1 MKIVFLGNPNVSVSI
16 LSSLL
21 KTENDI
27 VGVVSNSPKISGRG
41 LKKRYTPVGLY
52 AINKKLKLLCLSS
65 FEDEKLY
72 EALKRLNPDL
82 FIVVAFKIIP
92 QKFLNIPKFG
102 AINLHASLLP
112 NYRGASPIQYA
123 LLNGD
128 KKTGV
133 TTFFMDDKI
142 DNGKII
148 MQKEFKINDNDNYE
162 SLIRKVESHGS
173 DLVIK
178 TIDNIAN
185 KTKYHQQDKSNIS
198 YAPKIQ
204 KEMLLINCF
213 ENSNTNHNKVRAF
226 SPIPGAFVKINNKR
240 LKILKTRKTSI
251 RSLKENISKIFI
263 NKNKVFI
270 GCSERLLELLE
281 VQFEG
286 RKKMNALS
294 WARGQIIGSKGVILN
309 ES

>member
-1 MKIVFLGNPNVSVSI
+1 MKIIFLGNPNVSVSI

-21 KTENDI
+21 KTDNDI

-41 LKKRYTPVGLY
+41 LKKRYTPLGLY

-65 FEDEKLY
+65 FKDEKLY
-72 EALKRLNPDL
+72 RALKKLNPDL

-112 NYRGASPIQYA
+112 SYRGASPIQYA

-173 DLVIK
+173 KLVIK

-185 KTKYHQQDKSNIS
+185 NAKYQQQDESNIS

-226 SPIPGAFVKINNKR
+226 SPTPGAFVKIKNKR
-240 LKILKTRKTSI
+240 LKVLKTRKTSI
-251 RSLKENISKIFI
+251 RSPKENISKIFI
-263 NKNKVFI
+263 KKNKVFI

-286 RKKMNALS
+286 KKKMNALS

>member
-21 KTENDI
+21 KTEHDI

-65 FEDEKLY
+65 FKDEKFY
-72 EALKRLNPDL
+72 RALKKLNPDL

-102 AINLHASLLP
+102 AVNLHASLLP

-133 TTFFMDDKI
+133 TTFFMDNKI

-173 DLVIK
+173 DLVIE

-185 KTKYHQQDKSNIS
+185 NAKYQQQDESSIS

-226 SPIPGAFVKINNKR
+226 SPIPGAFVKINDKR

-286 RKKMNALS
+286 RKKMNALN

>member
-1 MKIVFLGNPNVSVSI
+1 M
-16 LSSLL
+16 
-21 KTENDI
+21 
-27 VGVVSNSPKISGRG
+27 
-41 LKKRYTPVGLY
+41 
-52 AINKKLKLLCLSS
+52 
-65 FEDEKLY
+65 
-72 EALKRLNPDL
+72 
-82 FIVVAFKIIP
+82 
-92 QKFLNIPKFG
+92 
-102 AINLHASLLP
+102 LP

-173 DLVIK
+173 DIVIK

-185 KTKYHQQDKSNIS
+185 NAKYQQQDESNIS

-226 SPIPGAFVKINNKR
+226 APIPGAFVKINNKR

-263 NKNKVFI
+263 KKNKVFI

-286 RKKMNALS
+286 KKKMNALS

>member
-65 FEDEKLY
+65 FKDEKLY
-72 EALKRLNPDL
+72 EALKKLNPDL

-112 NYRGASPIQYA
+112 SYRGASPIQYA

-162 SLIRKVESHGS
+162 SLIKKVESHGS
-173 DLVIK
+173 DIVIK

-185 KTKYHQQDKSNIS
+185 NAKYQQQDESNIS

-263 NKNKVFI
+263 KKNKVFI

-286 RKKMNALS
+286 KK
-294 WARGQIIGSKGVILN
+294 K
-309 ES
+309 

>member
-1 MKIVFLGNPNVSVSI
+1 MKIVFLGNPNISVSI
-16 LSSLL
+16 LDSLL
-21 KTENDI
+21 KTEHEI

-52 AINKKLKLLCLSS
+52 AINKKLKLLCLKS
-65 FEDEKLY
+65 FKDEKLY
-72 EALKRLNPDL
+72 WALKKLNPDL

-112 NYRGASPIQYA
+112 SYRGASPIQYA

-162 SLIRKVESHGS
+162 SLIRKVESYGS
-173 DLVIK
+173 DLVNK
-178 TIDNIAN
+178 TIDRITN
-185 KTKYHQQDKSNIS
+185 KNKYLEQNESNIS

-226 SPIPGAFVKINNKR
+226 SPTPGAFVKINNKR

-251 RSLKENISKIFI
+251 KSLKENISKIFI
-263 NKNKVFI
+263 KKNKVFI

-286 RKKMNALS
+286 KNKMSALS
-294 WARGQIIGSKGVILN
+294 WSRGMITGSKGILLN

>member
-21 KTENDI
+21 KTEHDI

-65 FEDEKLY
+65 FKDEKLY
-72 EALKRLNPDL
+72 RALKKLNPDL

-162 SLIRKVESHGS
+162 SLMKKVESHGS
-173 DLVIK
+173 DL
-178 TIDNIAN
+178 
-185 KTKYHQQDKSNIS
+185 SN
-198 YAPKIQ
+198 
-204 KEMLLINCF
+204 
-213 ENSNTNHNKVRAF
+213 
-226 SPIPGAFVKINNKR
+226 
-240 LKILKTRKTSI
+240 
-251 RSLKENISKIFI
+251 
-263 NKNKVFI
+263 
-270 GCSERLLELLE
+270 
-281 VQFEG
+281 
-286 RKKMNALS
+286 
-294 WARGQIIGSKGVILN
+294 
-309 ES
+309 

>member
-16 LSSLL
+16 LKSLL

-52 AINKKLKLLCLSS
+52 AINKKLKLLCLGS
-65 FEDEKLY
+65 FKDEKLY
-72 EALKRLNPDL
+72 RALKKLNPDL

-102 AINLHASLLP
+102 AVNLHASLLP

-162 SLIRKVESHGS
+162 SLIRKVEIHGS

-185 KTKYHQQDKSNIS
+185 KAKYQQQDESNIS

-226 SPIPGAFVKINNKR
+226 SPIPGAFVKINDKR

-251 RSLKENISKIFI
+251 RSLKENVSKIFI

>member
-41 LKKRYTPVGLY
+41 LKKRYTPLGLY

-65 FEDEKLY
+65 FKDEKLY
-72 EALKRLNPDL
+72 RALKKLNPDL

-92 QKFLNIPKFG
+92 QKFLNIPKLG

-112 NYRGASPIQYA
+112 SYRGASPIQYA

-162 SLIRKVESHGS
+162 SLMKKVESHGS
-173 DLVIK
+173 DIVIK
-178 TIDNIAN
+178 TIDNIGNNA
-185 KTKYHQQDKSNIS
+185 KHQQQDESNIS

-226 SPIPGAFVKINNKR
+226 SPTPGAFVKISNKR

-263 NKNKVFI
+263 KKNKVFI
-270 GCSERLLELLE
+270 GCSENLLELLE

-286 RKKMNALS
+286 KKRLSALS

>member
-65 FEDEKLY
+65 FKDEKLY
-72 EALKRLNPDL
+72 RALKKLNPDL

-92 QKFLNIPKFG
+92 QKFLNIPKLG

-162 SLIRKVESHGS
+162 SLMKKVESHGS

-185 KTKYHQQDKSNIS
+185 NAKYQQQDESNIS

-263 NKNKVFI
+263 KKNKVFI

-286 RKKMNALS
+286 KK
-294 WARGQIIGSKGVILN
+294 K
-309 ES
+309 

>member
-21 KTENDI
+21 KTKHDI

-65 FEDEKLY
+65 FEDEKFY
-72 EALKRLNPDL
+72 RALKKLNPDL

-162 SLIRKVESHGS
+162 SLIRKVEIHGS

-226 SPIPGAFVKINNKR
+226 SPIPGAFVKINDKR

-251 RSLKENISKIFI
+251 RSLKENVSKIFI

-270 GCSERLLELLE
+270 GCSEHLLELLE

>member
-16 LSSLL
+16 LSYLL
-21 KTENDI
+21 KTKHDI

-65 FEDEKLY
+65 FKDEKLY
-72 EALKRLNPDL
+72 RALKKLNPDL

-112 NYRGASPIQYA
+112 SYRGASPIQYA

-133 TTFFMDDKI
+133 TTFFMEDKI

-178 TIDNIAN
+178 TIDII
-185 KTKYHQQDKSNIS
+185 TKNAKYQQQDKSNIS

-226 SPIPGAFVKINNKR
+226 SPTPGAFVKINNKR

-263 NKNKVFI
+263 KKNKVFI
-270 GCSERLLELLE
+270 GCSEHLLEILD
-281 VQFEG
+281 VQFDG
-286 RKKMNALS
+286 KKKMNALS

>member
-21 KTENDI
+21 KTEHDI

-65 FEDEKLY
+65 FEDEKFY
-72 EALKRLNPDL
+72 RALKKLNPDL

-102 AINLHASLLP
+102 AVNLHASLLP

-173 DLVIK
+173 DLVIE

-185 KTKYHQQDKSNIS
+185 NAKYQQQDESNIS

-226 SPIPGAFVKINNKR
+226 SPIPGAFVKINDKR

>member
-65 FEDEKLY
+65 FKDEKLY
-72 EALKRLNPDL
+72 RALKKLNPDL

-173 DLVIK
+173 DIVIK

-185 KTKYHQQDKSNIS
+185 NAKYQQQDESNIS

-213 ENSNTNHNKVRAF
+213 ENSNINHNKVRAF
-226 SPIPGAFVKINNKR
+226 APIPGAFVKINNKR

-251 RSLKENISKIFI
+251 SSLKENISKIFI
-263 NKNKVFI
+263 KKNKVFI

-286 RKKMNALS
+286 KKKMNALS

>member
-16 LSSLL
+16 LSYLL
-21 KTENDI
+21 KTKHDI

-41 LKKRYTPVGLY
+41 LKKRYTPFGLY
-52 AINKKLKLLCLSS
+52 ATNKKLKLLCLSS
-65 FEDEKLY
+65 FKDEKLY
-72 EALKRLNPDL
+72 RALKKLNPDL

-92 QKFLNIPKFG
+92 QKFLNIPKLG
-102 AINLHASLLP
+102 SINLHASLLP

-128 KKTGV
+128 NKTGV

-173 DLVIK
+173 KLVIK

-185 KTKYHQQDKSNIS
+185 NAKYQQQEESNIS

-263 NKNKVFI
+263 KKNKVFI

-286 RKKMNALS
+286 KKKMNALS
-294 WARGQIIGSKGVILN
+294 WARGQIIGSKGIILN

>member
-1 MKIVFLGNPNVSVSI
+1 MKIVFFGNPNVSVSI

-21 KTENDI
+21 KTDHDI

-41 LKKRYTPVGLY
+41 LKKRYTPLGLY
-52 AINKKLKLLCLSS
+52 AINEKLKLLCLSS
-65 FEDEKLY
+65 FKDEKLY
-72 EALKRLNPDL
+72 RALKKLNPDL

-92 QKFLNIPKFG
+92 QKFLNIPKFA

-112 NYRGASPIQYA
+112 SYRGASPIQYA

-133 TTFFMDDKI
+133 TTFVMDDKI

-162 SLIRKVESHGS
+162 SLIRKVESYGS
-173 DLVIK
+173 ELVNK
-178 TIDNIAN
+178 TIDSIAN
-185 KTKYHQQDKSNIS
+185 KVKYINQNESNIS

-213 ENSNTNHNKVRAF
+213 ENSNINHNKVRAF
-226 SPIPGAFVKINNKR
+226 SPTPGAFVKINNKR

-251 RSLKENISKIFI
+251 RSLEEDVSKIFI
-263 NKNKVFI
+263 KKNKVFI
-270 GCSERLLELLE
+270 GCSENLLELLE

-286 RKKMNALS
+286 KKKMNASS
-294 WARGQIIGSKGVILN
+294 WVKGQIIGSKGILLN

>member
-21 KTENDI
+21 KTKHDI

-65 FEDEKLY
+65 FKDEKLY
-72 EALKRLNPDL
+72 RALKKLNRDL

-92 QKFLNIPKFG
+92 QKFLNIPIFG

-128 KKTGV
+128 KKPGV

-185 KTKYHQQDKSNIS
+185 NAKYQQQDESNIS

-204 KEMLLINCF
+204 KEMLMINCF

-226 SPIPGAFVKINNKR
+226 SPTPGAFVKINNKR

-251 RSLKENISKIFI
+251 RSLKKHISKIFI
-263 NKNKVFI
+263 KKNKVFI
-270 GCSERLLELLE
+270 GCSERLLEVLE

-286 RKKMNALS
+286 MKKMNAMS
-294 WARGQIIGSKGVILN
+294 WGRGNIVGSKGILIN

>member
-1 MKIVFLGNPNVSVSI
+1 MRIVFFGNPNVSVSI

-52 AINKKLKLLCLSS
+52 ALNKKLKLLCLSS
-65 FEDEKLY
+65 FRDEKLY
-72 EALKRLNPDL
+72 RALQKLNPDL

-178 TIDNIAN
+178 TIDNITNNA
-185 KTKYHQQDKSNIS
+185 KYQQQDESNIS

-251 RSLKENISKIFI
+251 RSLKDNISKIFI
-263 NKNKVFI
+263 KKNKVFI

-286 RKKMNALS
+286 KKKMNALS

>member
-21 KTENDI
+21 KSEHDI

-52 AINKKLKLLCLSS
+52 AKNKKLKLLCLSS
-65 FEDEKLY
+65 FKDEKLY
-72 EALKRLNPDL
+72 EAIKKLNPDL

-92 QKFLNIPKFG
+92 QKFLNIPKLG

-148 MQKEFKINDNDNYE
+148 LQKEFEIHDNDNYE
-162 SLIRKVESHGS
+162 SLIRKVESYGS
-173 DLVIK
+173 ELVNK
-178 TIDNIAN
+178 TIDSIAN
-185 KTKYHQQDKSNIS
+185 KVEYLNQNENKIS

-226 SPIPGAFVKINNKR
+226 SPTPGAFVKINNKR
-240 LKILKTRKTSI
+240 LKILKTRNTSI
-251 RSLKENISKIFI
+251 RSSKQDISKIFI
-263 NKNKVFI
+263 KKNKVFI
-270 GCSERLLELLE
+270 GCSERFLEVIE

-286 RKKMNALS
+286 KKKMNALS
-294 WARGQIIGSKGVILN
+294 WARGQIIGSKGILLN

>member
-21 KTENDI
+21 KTEHDI

-65 FEDEKLY
+65 FKDEKLY
-72 EALKRLNPDL
+72 RALKKLNPDL

-185 KTKYHQQDKSNIS
+185 NAKYQQQDESNIS

-226 SPIPGAFVKINNKR
+226 SPTPGAFVKINNKR

-263 NKNKVFI
+263 KKNKVFI

-286 RKKMNALS
+286 KKKMNALS
-294 WARGQIIGSKGVILN
+294 WARGQIIGSKGIILN

>member
-16 LSSLL
+16 LKSLL

-65 FEDEKLY
+65 FKDEKLY
-72 EALKRLNPDL
+72 RALKKLNPDL

-102 AINLHASLLP
+102 AVNLHASLLP

-173 DLVIK
+173 DLIIE

-185 KTKYHQQDKSNIS
+185 NAKYQQQDESSIS

-226 SPIPGAFVKINNKR
+226 SPIPGAFVKINDKR

-251 RSLKENISKIFI
+251 RSPKENVSKIFI

-270 GCSERLLELLE
+270 GCSESLLELLE

>member
-16 LSSLL
+16 LKSLL

-65 FEDEKLY
+65 FEDEKFY
-72 EALKRLNPDL
+72 RALKKLNPDL

-102 AINLHASLLP
+102 AVNLHASLLP

-173 DLVIK
+173 DLVIE

-185 KTKYHQQDKSNIS
+185 NAKYQQQDESNIS

-226 SPIPGAFVKINNKR
+226 SPIPGAFVKINDKR

>member
-16 LSSLL
+16 LDTLL
-21 KTENDI
+21 KTKHDI

-52 AINKKLKLLCLSS
+52 AINKKLDLLCLSS
-65 FEDEKLY
+65 FKDEKLY
-72 EALKRLNPDL
+72 RALKKLDPDL

-92 QKFLNIPKFG
+92 QKFLNLPKYG

-112 NYRGASPIQYA
+112 SYRGASPIQYA

-128 KKTGV
+128 KKSGV
-133 TTFFMDDKI
+133 TTFLMDDKI
-142 DNGKII
+142 DNGKIL
-148 MQKEFKINDNDNYE
+148 MQKEFNINDDDNYE
-162 SLIRKVESHGS
+162 SLIKKVESYGP

-178 TIDNIAN
+178 SIDSIASN
-185 KTKYHQQDKSNIS
+185 PKYQKQDENNIS

-213 ENSNTNHNKVRAF
+213 ENSNINHNRVRAF

-263 NKNKVFI
+263 KKNKVFI
-270 GCSERLLELLE
+270 GCSENLLELLE

-286 RKKMNALS
+286 KKKMNALS
-294 WARGQIIGSKGVILN
+294 WARGMITGSKGILLN
-309 ES
+309 EL

>member
-21 KTENDI
+21 KTDNDI

-65 FEDEKLY
+65 FKDEKLY
-72 EALKRLNPDL
+72 RDLKKLNPDL

-162 SLIRKVESHGS
+162 SLIKKVESYGS

-178 TIDNIAN
+178 TIYNIAN
-185 KTKYHQQDKSNIS
+185 NAKYLEQNESNIS
-198 YAPKIQ
+198 YAPKIK
-204 KEMLLINCF
+204 KEMLLINCN
-213 ENSNTNHNKVRAF
+213 ENSNINHNKVRAF

-240 LKILKTRKTSI
+240 LKILKTRKTLK

-263 NKNKVFI
+263 KKNKVFI
-270 GCSERLLELLE
+270 GCSENLLELLE

-286 RKKMNALS
+286 KKKMNALS
-294 WARGQIIGSKGVILN
+294 WARGKIIGSEGILLN

>member
-16 LSSLL
+16 LKSLL

-41 LKKRYTPVGLY
+41 LKKRYTPLGLY

-65 FEDEKLY
+65 FKDEKLY
-72 EALKRLNPDL
+72 RALKKLNPDL

-162 SLIRKVESHGS
+162 TLIRKVESHGS

-185 KTKYHQQDKSNIS
+185 NAKYQQQDESNIS

-226 SPIPGAFVKINNKR
+226 SPIPGAFVKINDKR

-251 RSLKENISKIFI
+251 RSLKENVSKIFI

-270 GCSERLLELLE
+270 GCSESLLELLE

>member
-1 MKIVFLGNPNVSVSI
+1 MKIVFLGNPDVSVSI

-21 KTENDI
+21 KTEHDI

-52 AINKKLKLLCLSS
+52 AINKKLELFCLSS
-65 FEDEKLY
+65 FKDEKLY
-72 EALKRLNPDL
+72 RDLKKLNPDL

-112 NYRGASPIQYA
+112 KYRGASPIQYA

-148 MQKEFKINDNDNYE
+148 MQKEFKINDNDNYD
-162 SLIRKVESHGS
+162 SLIRKVESNGS

-178 TIDNIAN
+178 TIDNIVDNA
-185 KTKYHQQDKSNIS
+185 KYQEQDKSNIS
-198 YAPKIQ
+198 YAPKIK

-213 ENSNTNHNKVRAF
+213 ENSNINHNKVRAF
-226 SPIPGAFVKINNKR
+226 SQTPGAFIKIKNKR
-240 LKILKTRKTSI
+240 LKILMSRKTSI

-263 NKNKVFI
+263 EKNKVFI
-270 GCSERLLELLE
+270 GCSDCLLELVE

-286 RKKMNALS
+286 KKKMNALS
-294 WARGQIIGSKGVILN
+294 WARGIIIGSKRIVLN

>member
-65 FEDEKLY
+65 FKDEKLY
-72 EALKRLNPDL
+72 RALKKLNPDL

-133 TTFFMDDKI
+133 TTFLMDDKI

-148 MQKEFKINDNDNYE
+148 LQKEFKINDNDNYE

-178 TIDNIAN
+178 TIDNITN
-185 KTKYHQQDKSNIS
+185 KAKYQQQDESNIS

-204 KEMLLINCF
+204 KEMLLINC
-213 ENSNTNHNKVRAF
+213 
-226 SPIPGAFVKINNKR
+226 
-240 LKILKTRKTSI
+240 LKIPMQITIK
-251 RSLKENISKIFI
+251 
-263 NKNKVFI
+263 
-270 GCSERLLELLE
+270 LEHFH
-281 VQFEG
+281 QFQVH
-286 RKKMNALS
+286 L
-294 WARGQIIGSKGVILN
+294 
-309 ES
+309 

>member
-1 MKIVFLGNPNVSVSI
+1 MKIIFLGNPNVSVSI
-16 LSSLL
+16 LRSLL
-21 KTENDI
+21 KTEHDI

-41 LKKRYTPVGLY
+41 LKKRYTPLGLY
-52 AINKKLKLLCLSS
+52 AINEKLKLLCLSS
-65 FEDEKLY
+65 FKDEKLY
-72 EALKRLNPDL
+72 RALKKLNPDL

-92 QKFLNIPKFG
+92 QKFLNIPKLG

-112 NYRGASPIQYA
+112 SYRGASPIQYA

-148 MQKEFKINDNDNYE
+148 MQKEFKINDNDNYA
-162 SLIRKVESHGS
+162 SLMKKVESHGS
-173 DLVIK
+173 DIVIK

-185 KTKYHQQDKSNIS
+185 NAKYQQQDESNIS

-251 RSLKENISKIFI
+251 RSLNENISKIFI
-263 NKNKVFI
+263 KKNKVFI

-286 RKKMNALS
+286 KKKMNALS

>member
-41 LKKRYTPVGLY
+41 LKKRYTPLGLY
-52 AINKKLKLLCLSS
+52 ALNKKLKLLCLSS
-65 FEDEKLY
+65 FKDEKLY
-72 EALKRLNPDL
+72 RALKKLNPDL

-92 QKFLNIPKFG
+92 QKFLNIPKYG
-102 AINLHASLLP
+102 AVNLHASLLP

-128 KKTGV
+128 KRTGV
-133 TTFFMDDKI
+133 TTFLMDDKI

-148 MQKEFKINDNDNYE
+148 MQKEFKINDNDNYA
-162 SLIRKVESHGS
+162 SLMKKVESHGS
-173 DLVIK
+173 DIVIK
-178 TIDNIAN
+178 TIDNITN
-185 KTKYHQQDKSNIS
+185 KAKYQQQDESNIS

-240 LKILKTRKTSI
+240 LKILKTKKTSI

-263 NKNKVFI
+263 KKNKVFI

-286 RKKMNALS
+286 KKKMNALS
-294 WARGQIIGSKGVILN
+294 WARNAAHPLY
-309 ES
+309 

>member
-21 KTENDI
+21 KTEHDI

-65 FEDEKLY
+65 FKDEKLY
-72 EALKRLNPDL
+72 RALKKLNPDL

-102 AINLHASLLP
+102 AVNLHASLLP

-173 DLVIK
+173 DLVIE

-185 KTKYHQQDKSNIS
+185 NAKYQQQDESNIS

-226 SPIPGAFVKINNKR
+226 SPIPGAFVKINDKR

-251 RSLKENISKIFI
+251 RSPKENVSKIFI

-270 GCSERLLELLE
+270 GCSESLLELLE